1 MSSVCNRVREPEPL
15 WCYQVVTWEISP
27 IANMYLTRPSPD
39 GAQDYSHLWPEIT
52 KQVPMLESIGF
63 FEMRSL
69 NTMEYSSRITELFFQ
84 SCYEQRFCPEFT
96 LVTWMQSSVS
106 GKPDMLYFGQE
117 WTMTSKKALPIV
129 RPVQISKLA
138 IPDSQI
144 SDCAWSRVAAD
155 LFSLHDRSYNVL
167 VYYYSNFL

>member
-1 MSSVCNRVREPEPL
+1 MVAEEREDENLDECQVYATELENLNPFDAIKLSPERL
-15 WCYQVVTWEISP
+15 VQLQTCTS
-27 IANMYLTRPSPD
+27 
-39 GAQDYSHLWPEIT
+39 QDPVLMALKTTVITGWPEIT
-52 KQVPMLESIGF
+52 KQVPMLESISF

-117 WTMTSKKALPIV
+117 
-129 RPVQISKLA
+129 
-138 IPDSQI
+138 
-144 SDCAWSRVAAD
+144 
-155 LFSLHDRSYNVL
+155 
-167 VYYYSNFL
+167 